1 MATTE
6 QIDANRQ
13 NAQKSTGP
21 RSPEGKAAS
30 RLNALKSGIDAQAQ
44 IITGEDPANL
54 DALVAEYQ
62 QRFDTSAPECRML
75 VDTLISCEWLFRRL
89 NRAEASLWE
98 YTILD
103 TVSRL
108 FSNDHPLGRV
118 LDRRHDKF
126 DRLQRR
132 INSIQRNYLRA
143 LTELQKLEKTEAAP
157 VADDPPAPDP
167 RPPAPEPAPEPVPE
181 SAQPQS
187 NQQPASQIGFVPQS
201 VVRPAPA
208 RSTEPPAPVGVA
220 LRPAPPSPPSPNLGS
235 EIGPVDNLEPLGVYL
250 LTY

>member
-1 MATTE
+1 MSTTKQSE
-6 QIDANRQ
+6 ANRQ
-13 NAQKSTGP
+13 NAQHSTGP
-21 RSPEGKAAS
+21 RTPEGKAAS
-30 RLNALKSGIDAQAQ
+30 RFNALKSGIDSQAQ

-98 YTILD
+98 YTIMD

-132 INSIQRNYLRA
+132 INSIQRNYLHA
-143 LTELQKLEKTEAAP
+143 LKELQNLEKTESAAD
-157 VADDPPAPDP
+157 ADQVGQALPPAI
-167 RPPAPEPAPEPVPE
+167 PADVPVPI
-181 SAQPQS
+181 QPES
-187 NQQPASQIGFVPQS
+187 NQQPIPEIGFVPEHIAEQALPPAN
-201 VVRPAPA
+201 PAPA
-208 RSTEPPAPVGVA
+208 PAPTLIETLTG
-220 LRPAPPSPPSPNLGS
+220 
-235 EIGPVDNLEPLGVYL
+235 GPVLAPALS
-250 LTY
+250 

>member
-6 QIDANRQ
+6 QTDANRQ
-13 NAQKSTGP
+13 NAQHSTGP
-21 RSPEGKAAS
+21 RTPEGKAAS
-30 RLNALKSGIDAQAQ
+30 RFNALKSGIDSQAQ

-98 YTILD
+98 YTIMD

-132 INSIQRNYLRA
+132 INSIQRNYLHA
-143 LTELQKLEKTEAAP
+143 LKELQNLEKTESAAD
-157 VADDPPAPDP
+157 ADQVGQALPPAI
-167 RPPAPEPAPEPVPE
+167 PADVPVPI
-181 SAQPQS
+181 QPES
-187 NQQPASQIGFVPQS
+187 NQQPIPETGFVPEHIAEPALPPAN
-201 VVRPAPA
+201 PAPA
-208 RSTEPPAPVGVA
+208 PAPTLIETLPG
-220 LRPAPPSPPSPNLGS
+220 
-235 EIGPVDNLEPLGVYL
+235 GPVLAPALS
-250 LTY
+250 

>member
-6 QIDANRQ
+6 QTDANRR
-13 NAQKSTGP
+13 NAQHSTGP
-21 RSPEGKAAS
+21 RTPEGKAAS
-30 RLNALKSGIDAQAQ
+30 RFNALKSGIDAQAQ

-98 YTILD
+98 YTIMD

-143 LTELQKLEKTEAAP
+143 LNELQKLEKTEAA
-157 VADDPPAPDP
+157 ADQVGQALPPAIPADV
-167 RPPAPEPAPEPVPE
+167 PAPAP
-181 SAQPQS
+181 PQS

-208 RSTEPPAPVGVA
+208 PSTEPPAPVGAA
-220 LRPAPPSPPSPNLGS
+220 LRPAPPSPPRPNFGS

>member
-13 NAQKSTGP
+13 NAQHSTGP
-21 RSPEGKAAS
+21 RTPEGKAAS
-30 RLNALKSGIDAQAQ
+30 RFNALKSGIDAQAQ

-89 NRAEASLWE
+89 NRAEASLWQ
-98 YTILD
+98 YTIMD
-103 TVSRL
+103 TQNRL
-108 FSNDHPLGRV
+108 SSNDHALGRV
-118 LDRRHDKF
+118 LDRRNEKF

-143 LTELQKLEKTEAAP
+143 LKELQNIEKTQSAAGQ
-157 VADDPPAPDP
+157 VGQALPPAIPD
-167 RPPAPEPAPEPVPE
+167 AVPVPI
-181 SAQPQS
+181 QPQS
-187 NQQPASQIGFVPQS
+187 NQQPNSEIGFVPTN
-201 VVRPAPA
+201 AP
-208 RSTEPPAPVGVA
+208 PPAPSP
-220 LRPAPPSPPSPNLGS
+220 RPLAPNPRPLAP
-235 EIGPVDNLEPLGVYL
+235 GPQFR
-250 LTY
+250 

>member
-6 QIDANRQ
+6 QTDANRQ
-13 NAQKSTGP
+13 NAQHSTGP
-21 RSPEGKAAS
+21 RTPEGKAAS
-30 RLNALKSGIDAQAQ
+30 RFNALKSGIDAQAQ

-98 YTILD
+98 YTIMD

-132 INSIQRNYLRA
+132 INSIQRNYLHA
-143 LTELQKLEKTEAAP
+143 LKELQNLEKTEGAP
-157 VADDPPAPDP
+157 VADDPPAPGP
-167 RPPAPEPAPEPVPE
+167 RPPAPVPIQAE
-181 SAQPQS
+181 S
-187 NQQPASQIGFVPQS
+187 NQQPIPEIGFVPETPDTQAEPVGQALPPANS
-201 VVRPAPA
+201 SAPPEPAP
-208 RSTEPPAPVGVA
+208 SVGPPPPAF
-220 LRPAPPSPPSPNLGS
+220 
-235 EIGPVDNLEPLGVYL
+235 
-250 LTY
+250 

>member
-1 MATTE
+1 MSTTKQSE
-6 QIDANRQ
+6 ANRQ
-13 NAQKSTGP
+13 NAQHSTGP
-21 RSPEGKAAS
+21 RTPEGKAAS
-30 RLNALKSGIDAQAQ
+30 RFNALKSGIDAQAQ

-98 YTILD
+98 YTIMD

-132 INSIQRNYLRA
+132 INSIQRNYLHA
-143 LTELQKLEKTEAAP
+143 LKELQNLEKTEGAA
-157 VADDPPAPDP
+157 VADQVGQALPPAI
-167 RPPAPEPAPEPVPE
+167 PADVPVPI
-181 SAQPQS
+181 QPES
-187 NQQPASQIGFVPQS
+187 NQQPIPEIGFVPEHIAEQALPPAN
-201 VVRPAPA
+201 PAPA
-208 RSTEPPAPVGVA
+208 PAPTLIETLTG
-220 LRPAPPSPPSPNLGS
+220 
-235 EIGPVDNLEPLGVYL
+235 GPVLAPALS
-250 LTY
+250 

>member
-1 MATTE
+1 MSTTKQSE
-6 QIDANRQ
+6 ANRQ
-13 NAQKSTGP
+13 NAQHSTGP
-21 RSPEGKAAS
+21 RTPEGKAAS
-30 RLNALKSGIDAQAQ
+30 RFNALKSGIDAQAQ

-98 YTILD
+98 YTIMD

-132 INSIQRNYLRA
+132 INSIQRNYLHA
-143 LTELQKLEKTEAAP
+143 LKELQNLEKTEGAP
-157 VADDPPAPDP
+157 DADQVGQALPPAI
-167 RPPAPEPAPEPVPE
+167 PADVPVPI
-181 SAQPQS
+181 QPES
-187 NQQPASQIGFVPQS
+187 NQQPIPEIGFVPEHIAEQALPPAN
-201 VVRPAPA
+201 PAPA
-208 RSTEPPAPVGVA
+208 PAPTLIETLTG
-220 LRPAPPSPPSPNLGS
+220 
-235 EIGPVDNLEPLGVYL
+235 GPVLAPALS
-250 LTY
+250 

>member
-13 NAQKSTGP
+13 NAQHSTGP
-21 RSPEGKAAS
+21 RTPEGKAAS
-30 RLNALKSGIDAQAQ
+30 RFNALKSGIDAQAQ

-98 YTILD
+98 YTIMD

-108 FSNDHPLGRV
+108 
-118 LDRRHDKF
+118 
-126 DRLQRR
+126 
-132 INSIQRNYLRA
+132 
-143 LTELQKLEKTEAAP
+143 
-157 VADDPPAPDP
+157 
-167 RPPAPEPAPEPVPE
+167 RPPDL
-181 SAQPQS
+181 
-187 NQQPASQIGFVPQS
+187 ASVKVGPS
-201 VVRPAPA
+201 GKMTRPRMGGKEVVA
-208 RSTEPPAPVGVA
+208 
-220 LRPAPPSPPSPNLGS
+220 
-235 EIGPVDNLEPLGVYL
+235 
-250 LTY
+250 

>member
-1 MATTE
+1 
-6 QIDANRQ
+6 
-13 NAQKSTGP
+13 
-21 RSPEGKAAS
+21 
-30 RLNALKSGIDAQAQ
+30 
-44 IITGEDPANL
+44 
-54 DALVAEYQ
+54 
-62 QRFDTSAPECRML
+62 ML

-143 LTELQKLEKTEAAP
+143 LNELQKLEKTEAA
-157 VADDPPAPDP
+157 ADQVGQAVPPAIPADV
-167 RPPAPEPAPEPVPE
+167 PAPI
-181 SAQPQS
+181 QPQS

-208 RSTEPPAPVGVA
+208 PSTEPPAPVGAA
-220 LRPAPPSPPSPNLGS
+220 LRPAPPSPPSPNFGS